1 MVDDEPAGRSQAP
14 GSQAGTVA
22 VAGQDEQPGAFGR
35 GDDLPLDGAARGPGR
50 RRRAIDA
57 DINRHPAEAPGASQP
72 PPLGGHLAEIKEYL
86 HGTNHRI
93 GSAAAMVKTARVI

>member
-1 MVDDEPAGRSQAP
+1 VVNDEPAGRSQAP

-35 GDDLPLDGAARGPGR
+35 GDRDQGIPAR
-50 RRRAIDA
+50 
-57 DINRHPAEAPGASQP
+57 HQ
-72 PPLGGHLAEIKEYL
+72 
-86 HGTNHRI
+86 RI